1 MADFARGGSRDTIG
15 AKPWRGASGTTPRKQ
30 EDPPVAKAKSTKKK
44 TTRKTASKS
53 AGRKT
58 AITAAPPKRKAT
70 RATGQRDRAAA
81 GERIIKLARHVSKTI
96 HDRQDPYVDIP
107 ARTLSNVHFNERKGI
122 IELLDGKQR
131 RAFFSLLGRRKGEGS
146 QAKKFMQTIRVAE
159 VCKKLIDASDSTS
172 IRDLFYNLKVPIKS
186 AEGRS
191 KELIF
196 SDQSES
202 DPIIEDI
209 EVAVAALRE
218 ELGVHAETKGAM
230 VGPMTI
236 RDNGDTIN
244 LAAVGSG
251 GWAVPSIVEAD
262 VIQFVKQNAKFVLL
276 IEKGAIWQRFN
287 KDRFWEK
294 QQCMIIH
301 GGGQPPRGVRRLI
314 YRMHNELKLP
324 VYVLVDNDPWG
335 YYIYSVLKQGSINLA
350 FESTRMAVPAA
361 RFIGMSSYDAERFD
375 IPSHV
380 PMPLT
385 DEDRRRAREIRNY
398 PWFAKREWQREI
410 KYMEALGVKLE
421 LEALSNK
428 HFSFI
433 TETYLPKKLKD
444 KRWLD

>member
-1 MADFARGGSRDTIG
+1 MA
-15 AKPWRGASGTTPRKQ
+15 
-30 EDPPVAKAKSTKKK
+30 KKK
-44 TTRKTASKS
+44 TTRKKTTAAKAADKKS
-53 AGRKT
+53 ASSATPTKPRRGRH
-58 AITAAPPKRKAT
+58 
-70 RATGQRDRAAA
+70 DRAAA
-81 GERIIKLARHVSKTI
+81 GERIISVAKSIVQLVHQRH
-96 HDRQDPYVDIP
+96 DPYIDIP
-107 ARTLSNVHFNERKGI
+107 SRTLSNVRFNEKKRI

-159 VCKKLIDASDSTS
+159 VCKRLIDANDSTS

-186 AEGRS
+186 ASGKS

-196 SDQSES
+196 GDQSES

-209 EVAVAALRE
+209 EVAMAALRE

-236 RDNGDTIN
+236 IDNGDRID
-244 LAAVGSG
+244 LSAMGSG
-251 GWAVPSIVEAD
+251 GWAVPSIVESE
-262 VIQFVKQNAKFVLL
+262 VIQFVKNNAKFVLL

-287 KDRFWEK
+287 KDRFWERQK
-294 QQCMIIH
+294 CMIIH
-301 GGGQPPRGVRRLI
+301 GGGQPPRGVRRLVF
-314 YRMHNELKLP
+314 RMHDELKLP

-350 FESTRMAVPAA
+350 FESQRMAVPAA

-375 IPSHV
+375 IPAHV

-385 DEDRRRAREIRNY
+385 PEDRRRAKEIRQY
-398 PWFAKREWQREI
+398 PWFHKREWQREI

-433 TETYLPKKLKD
+433 TEEYLPRKLKD

>member
-1 MADFARGGSRDTIG
+1 MAKSTRKT
-15 AKPWRGASGTTPRKQ
+15 GTR
-30 EDPPVAKAKSTKKK
+30 KSTKKAAAKTAKK
-44 TTRKTASKS
+44 TTRSSKKA
-53 AGRKT
+53 AGKSD
-58 AITAAPPKRKAT
+58 AKGVAVSPKPPKKKLTKQA
-70 RATGQRDRAAA
+70 GQRDRAAA
-81 GERIIKLARHVSKTI
+81 GQRIVKMAKGVVQLVHERH
-96 HDRQDPYVDIP
+96 DPYVEIP
-107 ARTLSNVHFNERKGI
+107 SRTLSNVTFNEKRGI
-122 IELLDGKQR
+122 IELLDGRQR
-131 RAFFSLLGRRKGEGS
+131 RGFFSLLGRRKGEGS

-159 VCKKLIDASDSTS
+159 VCKRLIEASNSTS
-172 IRDLFYNLKVPIKS
+172 IRDLFYNLKVPIK
-186 AEGRS
+186 AAQGKGS

-196 SDQSES
+196 NEQSES

-209 EVAVAALRE
+209 EVAVASLRE

-230 VGPMTI
+230 VGPMQI
-236 RDNGDTIN
+236 IDNGDRID
-244 LAAVGSG
+244 LAAMGSG

-262 VIQFVKQNAKFVLL
+262 VIQFVRHKAKFILL

-287 KDRFWEK
+287 KDRFWERH
-294 QQCMIIH
+294 QCMIIH

-314 YRMHNELKLP
+314 FRMHNELKLP

-385 DEDRRRAREIRNY
+385 EEDRRRAREIRNY
-398 PWFAKREWQREI
+398 PWFQKREWQREI

-433 TETYLPKKLKD
+433 TENYLPKKLRD

>member
-1 MADFARGGSRDTIG
+1 MS
-15 AKPWRGASGTTPRKQ
+15 
-30 EDPPVAKAKSTKKK
+30 
-44 TTRKTASKS
+44 KTAPKPKKS
-53 AGRKT
+53 AHG
-58 AITAAPPKRKAT
+58 
-70 RATGQRDRAAA
+70 GRDRAAA
-81 GERIIKLARHVSKTI
+81 GGRIEKLAREIVTVVHK
-96 HDRQDPYVDIP
+96 HEDPYVDIP
-107 ARTLSNVHFNERKGI
+107 ARTLSNVQFNEKKGI

-131 RAFFSLLGRRKGEGS
+131 RSFFSLLGRRKGEGS

-159 VCKKLIDASDSTS
+159 VCKRLIDANDSTS
-172 IRDLFYNLKVPIKS
+172 IRDLFYNLKVPIKTLD
-186 AEGRS
+186 GKPS

-196 SDQSES
+196 VEQNES

-236 RDNGDTIN
+236 VDNGDTID
-244 LAAVGSG
+244 LSAMGSG

-262 VIQFVKQNAKFVLL
+262 VIQFVKHKAQYILL

-287 KDRFWEK
+287 KDRYWEREK
-294 QQCMIIH
+294 CMIIH
-301 GGGQPPRGVRRLI
+301 GGGQPPRGVRRLVH
-314 YRMHNELKLP
+314 RMHNELKLP

-335 YYIYSVLKQGSINLA
+335 YYIYSVVKQGSINLA
-350 FESTRMAVPAA
+350 YESQRMAIPAA
-361 RFIGMSSYDAERFD
+361 RFIGMSSFDAERFA

-385 DEDRRRAREIRNY
+385 DEDRRRAREIREY
-398 PWFAKREWQREI
+398 PWFQKNAWQREI
-410 KYMEALGVKLE
+410 KYMEGLGVKLE

-433 TETYLPKKLKD
+433 TETYLPTKLRD